1 MSKMAYLDEI
11 AAKSRPVKP
20 KKASILSPK
29 LMVIIG
35 GGLGLVI
42 LLAIVGAMLG
52 NAMGRV
58 GKDAERISF
67 RMERITEII
76 KEYKGDLKA
85 PKLRS
90 VSVSLDGVLKES
102 NGQMK
107 KILAEEFK
115 VSAKDGKDKGKGK
128 DKGGKLDKKAI
139 EEESENYN
147 KINEALENARLNGVL
162 DRTYAR
168 EMALQVALLISM
180 ESELAER
187 SEKKVVDEFVA
198 KSLGNLQ
205 KIYKQLSEY
214 SETVR

>member
-20 KKASILSPK
+20 KKNLILSPK
-29 LMVIIG
+29 IIVIIG
-35 GGLGLVI
+35 GCLGLVI
-42 LLAIVGAMLG
+42 LLAIIGSMLG
-52 NAMGRV
+52 NAMKRA

-67 RMERITEII
+67 RMEKMTEII
-76 KEYKGDLKA
+76 TEYKGDLKA

-90 VSVSLDGVLKES
+90 VSASLEGVLKES

-107 KILAEEFK
+107 KILTEEFK
-115 VSAKDGKDKGKGK
+115 VGSKDKKEK
-128 DKGGKLDKKAI
+128 DKNKKLDKKVM

-147 KINEALENARLNGVL
+147 KMNEALENARLNGVL

-168 EMALQVALLISM
+168 EMALQVALLVSM

-187 SEKKVVDEFVA
+187 SEKKAVDEFVT